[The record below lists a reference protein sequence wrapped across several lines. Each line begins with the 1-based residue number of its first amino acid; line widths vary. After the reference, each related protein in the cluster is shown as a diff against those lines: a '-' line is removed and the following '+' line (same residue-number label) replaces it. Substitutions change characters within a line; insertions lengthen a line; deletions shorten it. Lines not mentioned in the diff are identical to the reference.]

1 MILMNIL
8 SAQRTIDTW
17 RKMKEKKRE
26 KKEKMIDENKDIA
39 QEERKARTKNVKY

>member
-8 SAQRTIDTW
+8 PAQRTIDTW

-39 QEERKARTKNVKY
+39 QEERERHEQRM